1 MGVGGKRE
9 IDGLRTSL
17 EKLKEKEIS
26 HWRYVS
32 HFQPSPLYVL
42 TLSNP
47 RGFSRLTY
55 KKK

>member
-17 EKLKEKEIS
+17 EKLKGKEIS
-26 HWRYVS
+26 HWGYIS

-42 TLSNP
+42 TPSFESP
-47 RGFSRLTY
+47 RFFSINL
-55 KKK
+55 